1 MGDLVRLEEELNP
14 VMAKVRPSG
23 FEITAA
29 HDHLMGRALPSSH
42 RAPLEGPY
50 AREVA
55 IRCNHK

>member
-1 MGDLVRLEEELNP
+1 LEEELNP

-42 RAPLEGPY
+42 RAPLEEPY